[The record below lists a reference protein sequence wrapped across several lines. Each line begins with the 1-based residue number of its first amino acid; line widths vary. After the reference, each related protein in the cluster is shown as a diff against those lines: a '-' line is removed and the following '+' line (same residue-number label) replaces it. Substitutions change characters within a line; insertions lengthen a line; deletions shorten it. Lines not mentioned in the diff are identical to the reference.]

1 MSKNLFNHLE
11 DLTSKKNTRWDE
23 LTEGD
28 KKTFVPF
35 LINRFISME
44 PQYIDK
50 VNKLNSYTYSLEPK
64 DVYNYYMTSLP
75 KKKVFF
81 KYIKKSAKDA
91 NSDLID
97 ILKDYFKEKSDNIS
111 NYLNILPKEYVMN
124 ILQNM
129 SYNPKEIKS
138 LTKNL

>member
-11 DLTSKKNTRWDE
+11 DLTSKKNTRWNE

-64 DVYNYYMTSLP
+64 DVYNYYMVSLP

-81 KYIKKSAKDA
+81 RYIKKAAKDA

-111 NYLNILPKEYVMN
+111 DYLNILPKEYVIG